1 MRIALKN
8 TILTLLVYLLGL
20 LAIGY
25 WLNSELRSTVR
36 TMMERTAYLI
46 AEELEAALHDPIVD
60 GLLHGDLES
69 RTELRGIV
77 DTAAAR
83 SDTLTSILVID
94 RTGKV
99 IASDDESMSGQLFS
113 PAESIFSNTV
123 EPRYDSTF
131 DRTFGPGVHR
141 ILFPLVR
148 NNRLLGYLSM
158 TLSNGPIDSLFERMH
173 THMLLIAALGP
184 MVIIGLGLLL
194 KRELTGIS
202 NGLGLLLDSGN
213 DGTPAESA
221 LLHKDEF
228 RDVRKAA
235 VNINRELRQAR
246 DRAAD
251 TERELDMLSR
261 TVEIGV
267 MLIGPEQEL
276 MFANQT
282 AEELV
287 SGNHKES
294 FNPCFEELKNN
305 LSEAVESLRN
315 KDVLTQRADVELN
328 AGGVMRRL
336 RVELHTL
343 DTDKWRGCM
352 LLLRDLGRVEA
363 LDKDLRAATHYR
375 GLASLYAGAAHD
387 LKAPFHAMLMNLE
400 VLKLTLERA
409 GELPDSDTEFQSKSL
424 HYIEVVVKELERLN
438 RFLNLL
444 LSQTAPSADSG
455 QRFHIEEVVRE
466 LITFL
471 EPQAHLLGIDVEL
484 DFNDS
489 PLVTVGNSGEI
500 KQALLNILLNAI
512 EAMPDSGKLRV
523 HGERRRNTLAV
534 SICDTGAGI
543 PSTLQDK
550 VFAMHFTTKDTG
562 TGIGLYVSRSVI
574 HRHGGEIR
582 IDTRLGEGTC
592 VVVTLP
598 AVVPG

>member
-221 LLHKDEF
+221 P
-228 RDVRKAA
+228 AA
-235 VNINRELRQAR
+235 Q
-246 DRAAD
+246 
-251 TERELDMLSR
+251 
-261 TVEIGV
+261 
-267 MLIGPEQEL
+267 
-276 MFANQT
+276 
-282 AEELV
+282 
-287 SGNHKES
+287 
-294 FNPCFEELKNN
+294 
-305 LSEAVESLRN
+305 
-315 KDVLTQRADVELN
+315 
-328 AGGVMRRL
+328 
-336 RVELHTL
+336 
-343 DTDKWRGCM
+343 
-352 LLLRDLGRVEA
+352 GRVPRCA
-363 LDKDLRAATHYR
+363 
-375 GLASLYAGAAHD
+375 
-387 LKAPFHAMLMNLE
+387 
-400 VLKLTLERA
+400 
-409 GELPDSDTEFQSKSL
+409 Q
-424 HYIEVVVKELERLN
+424 
-438 RFLNLL
+438 
-444 LSQTAPSADSG
+444 
-455 QRFHIEEVVRE
+455 
-466 LITFL
+466 
-471 EPQAHLLGIDVEL
+471 
-484 DFNDS
+484 
-489 PLVTVGNSGEI
+489 
-500 KQALLNILLNAI
+500 
-512 EAMPDSGKLRV
+512 
-523 HGERRRNTLAV
+523 
-534 SICDTGAGI
+534 
-543 PSTLQDK
+543 
-550 VFAMHFTTKDTG
+550 
-562 TGIGLYVSRSVI
+562 SRSQ
-574 HRHGGEIR
+574 HQP
-582 IDTRLGEGTC
+582 GTQAG
-592 VVVTLP
+592 P
-598 AVVPG
+598 RPGRRY